1 MEGPRGPLRRP
12 ARIRSRGRACGKQ
25 NPRARQPEMARARE
39 RWRPRSGTI
48 FARAPLPRSRSRHP
62 RGARQS
68 RRQIRAVLR
77 RTQRAEGH
85 FQKSEESHR
94 RRPRARRRPARPDSG
109 RRRYFGPQRSPR
121 QHHTGENRKS
131 HDHRWRPFQRK
142 NKSKTRFRG
151 WPLVRDPRRS
161 SAGKIRRE
169 KIRGR
174 RRRRLQAIA
183 ASRRSGPMNRKILRG
198 AAILAAFAAVAPRT
212 PRAQNPGTIFI
223 QNATV
228 LTVSHGNIEHG
239 SILIRDG
246 KIAAVGADLKAPEG
260 AAIIDATGQYV
271 MPGIIDCHSHIAV
284 DGSVN
289 EAGPAVSS
297 MANIADVLN
306 PDDIDIYRDLAG
318 GVTTANI
325 LHGSA
330 NPIGGQTVVIKLRW
344 GKPASE
350 LPFQGALP
358 GIKFALGENP
368 KHSNFPTPPGVTP
381 RYPGTRLGVEEVIR
395 QAFIE
400 AREYKKQWDDY
411 NQRKAAG
418 EQNLI
423 PPRRNVQLDPLV
435 EVMEGKR
442 YVHAHCYRA
451 DEILMLIRVAN
462 EFGFKVRTFQ
472 HVLEGYKI
480 ADEIAASGAGGST
493 FSDWWAYKMEA
504 SDAIPYNA
512 ALMAERGVIVSVN
525 SDDAQ
530 EARQLN
536 QEAAK
541 TMKYGGLSA
550 NDALKL
556 ITLNPAIQLGID
568 ARAGSIDVGKD
579 ADLAIY
585 NHDPLSVYA
594 VVQKTL
600 IDGQVYFDRDRDL
613 AQRSKLAAEKQS
625 LLDKE
630 KKAAEEKKADD
641 KKSEENSE
649 KKPSQKKK
657 PSQDASGTAID
668 NDS

>member
-1 MEGPRGPLRRP
+1 MK
-12 ARIRSRGRACGKQ
+12 RAILC
-25 NPRARQPEMARARE
+25 AAVLL
-39 RWRPRSGTI
+39 
-48 FARAPLPRSRSRHP
+48 FAACAPL
-62 RGARQS
+62 A
-68 RRQIRAVLR
+68 
-77 RTQRAEGH
+77 T
-85 FQKSEESHR
+85 
-94 RRPRARRRPARPDSG
+94 
-109 RRRYFGPQRSPR
+109 
-121 QHHTGENRKS
+121 
-131 HDHRWRPFQRK
+131 
-142 NKSKTRFRG
+142 
-151 WPLVRDPRRS
+151 
-161 SAGKIRRE
+161 
-169 KIRGR
+169 
-174 RRRRLQAIA
+174 
-183 ASRRSGPMNRKILRG
+183 
-198 AAILAAFAAVAPRT
+198 
-212 PRAQNPGTIFI
+212 RAQNPGTIFI

-228 LTVSHGNIEHG
+228 LTVTHGNIEHG

-306 PDDIDIYRDLAG
+306 PDDINIYRDLAG

-330 NPIGGQTVVIKLRW
+330 NPIGGQTLVIKLRW

-368 KHSNFPTPPGVTP
+368 KHSNFPSPPGVQP
-381 RYPGTRLGVEEVIR
+381 RYPATRLGVEEVIR

-423 PPRRNVQLDPLV
+423 PPRRNVRLDPLV

-480 ADEIAASGAGGST
+480 ADEIAAAGAGGST

-504 SDAIPYNA
+504 FDAIPYNA
-512 ALMAERGVIVSVN
+512 ALMADRGVIVSVN

-541 TMKYGGLSA
+541 SMKNGGLSA

-585 NHDPLSVYA
+585 NRDPLSVYA

-600 IDGQVYFDRDRDL
+600 IDGQVYFDRQKDIAGR
-613 AQRSKLAAEKQS
+613 ATLAAEKQA

-630 KKAAEEKKADD
+630 KKAAEAKKA
-641 KKSEENSE
+641 EEKSE
-649 KKPSQKKK
+649 KKPETKPDKKKK
-657 PSQDASGTAID
+657 PPQDGSGAVE
-668 NDS
+668 SGVAGGSR

>member
-1 MEGPRGPLRRP
+1 
-12 ARIRSRGRACGKQ
+12 
-25 NPRARQPEMARARE
+25 
-39 RWRPRSGTI
+39 
-48 FARAPLPRSRSRHP
+48 
-62 RGARQS
+62 
-68 RRQIRAVLR
+68 
-77 RTQRAEGH
+77 
-85 FQKSEESHR
+85 
-94 RRPRARRRPARPDSG
+94 
-109 RRRYFGPQRSPR
+109 
-121 QHHTGENRKS
+121 
-131 HDHRWRPFQRK
+131 
-142 NKSKTRFRG
+142 
-151 WPLVRDPRRS
+151 
-161 SAGKIRRE
+161 
-169 KIRGR
+169 
-174 RRRRLQAIA
+174 
-183 ASRRSGPMNRKILRG
+183 MNRKILCIT
-198 AAILAAFAAVAPRT
+198 AVLAAFAAFTPRST
-212 PRAQNPGTIFI
+212 RAQNSGTIFI
-223 QNATV
+223 QNATI
-228 LTVSHGNIEHG
+228 LTVTHGNIEHG
-239 SILIRDG
+239 GILIRDG
-246 KIAAVGADLKAPEG
+246 KIAAVGADLKAP
-260 AAIIDATGQYV
+260 ADATVIDATGQFV

-297 MANIADVLN
+297 MANIGDVLN

-318 GVTTANI
+318 GVTAANI

-344 GKPASE
+344 GKPAAD

-368 KHSNFPTPPGVTP
+368 KHSNFPTPSGVTP

-400 AREYKKQWDDY
+400 AREYKKQWDDF
-411 NQRKAAG
+411 NQRKSAG

-423 PPRRNVQLDPLV
+423 PPRRDVRLEPLV

-451 DEILMLIRVAN
+451 DEIVMLIRVAN

-472 HVLEGYKI
+472 HVLEGYKV

-504 SDAIPYNA
+504 IDATPYNA
-512 ALMAERGVIVSVN
+512 ALMAERGVVVSIN

-541 TMKYGGLSA
+541 SMKYGGLSA

-568 ARAGSIDVGKD
+568 ARTGSIEVGKD

-600 IDGQVYFDRDRDL
+600 IDGQVYFDRQRDI
-613 AQRSKLAAEKQS
+613 AQRSTLAAEKQS
-625 LLDKE
+625 LLEKE
-630 KKAAEEKKADD
+630 KKAAEEKKAEAKKPDD
-641 KKSEENSE
+641 DSAKKPD
-649 KKPSQKKK
+649 KKPSPKKK
-657 PSQDASGTAID
+657 PPQDASAIAD
-668 NDS
+668 AKAGIKAATGVAGGAR

>member
-1 MEGPRGPLRRP
+1 M
-12 ARIRSRGRACGKQ
+12 K
-25 NPRARQPEMARARE
+25 
-39 RWRPRSGTI
+39 
-48 FARAPLPRSRSRHP
+48 
-62 RGARQS
+62 
-68 RRQIRAVLR
+68 RAVL
-77 RTQRAEGH
+77 
-85 FQKSEESHR
+85 
-94 RRPRARRRPARPDSG
+94 
-109 RRRYFGPQRSPR
+109 
-121 QHHTGENRKS
+121 
-131 HDHRWRPFQRK
+131 
-142 NKSKTRFRG
+142 
-151 WPLVRDPRRS
+151 
-161 SAGKIRRE
+161 
-169 KIRGR
+169 
-174 RRRRLQAIA
+174 
-183 ASRRSGPMNRKILRG
+183 
-198 AAILAAFAAVAPRT
+198 FAALIGTALT
-212 PRAQNPGTIFI
+212 PRATRAQSPSTIFI
-223 QNATV
+223 QNATI
-228 LTVSHGNIEHG
+228 LTVTHGNIEHG

-246 KIAAVGADLKAPEG
+246 KIAAVGADLKAPAG
-260 AAIIDATGQYV
+260 ATVIDATGQYV

-306 PDDIDIYRDLAG
+306 PDDINIYRDLAG

-344 GKPASE
+344 GKPAAD

-368 KHSNFPTPPGVTP
+368 KHSNFPTPPGITP

-400 AREYKKQWDDY
+400 AREYKKLWDDY
-411 NQRKAAG
+411 NQRKSAG

-423 PPRRNVQLDPLV
+423 PPRRDVRLDPLV
-435 EVMEGKR
+435 EVLEGKR

-480 ADEIAASGAGGST
+480 ADEIAASGASGST

-504 SDAIPYNA
+504 FDAIPYNA
-512 ALMAERGVIVSVN
+512 ALLTERGVITSVN

-541 TMKYGGLSA
+541 SMKYGGLSA

-568 ARAGSIDVGKD
+568 ARAGSIEVGKD

-594 VVQKTL
+594 VVEKTL
-600 IDGQVYFDRDRDL
+600 IDGQVYFDRQRDI
-613 AQRSKLAAEKQS
+613 AQRATLAAEKQS

-630 KKAAEEKKADD
+630 KKEAEAQKAD
-641 KKSEENSE
+641 E
-649 KKPSQKKK
+649 KKPDDNSDKKPDKKPGQKKK
-657 PSQDASGTAID
+657 PPQDGNSNLSANAAVATAATGGAR
-668 NDS
+668 

>member
-1 MEGPRGPLRRP
+1 MLRSG
-12 ARIRSRGRACGKQ
+12 RSWPMKRALPMVFVFAWMVAS
-25 NPRARQPEMARARE
+25 PRA
-39 RWRPRSGTI
+39 
-48 FARAPLPRSRSRHP
+48 
-62 RGARQS
+62 
-68 RRQIRAVLR
+68 
-77 RTQRAEGH
+77 
-85 FQKSEESHR
+85 
-94 RRPRARRRPARPDSG
+94 
-109 RRRYFGPQRSPR
+109 Y
-121 QHHTGENRKS
+121 
-131 HDHRWRPFQRK
+131 
-142 NKSKTRFRG
+142 
-151 WPLVRDPRRS
+151 
-161 SAGKIRRE
+161 
-169 KIRGR
+169 
-174 RRRRLQAIA
+174 
-183 ASRRSGPMNRKILRG
+183 
-198 AAILAAFAAVAPRT
+198 
-212 PRAQNPGTIFI
+212 AQNAPTIFI
-223 QNATV
+223 QNATIF
-228 LTVSHGNIEHG
+228 TVTQGNIEHG
-239 SILIRDG
+239 GILIKDG
-246 KIAAVGADLKAPEG
+246 KIAAVGTDLKAPEG
-260 AAIIDATGQYV
+260 AMIIDGTGQFV
-271 MPGIIDCHSHIAV
+271 IPGIIDCHSHIAV

-289 EAGPAVSS
+289 EGGPAVSS

-306 PDDIDIYRDLAG
+306 PDDISIYDDLAG
-318 GVTTANI
+318 GVTSANI

-330 NPIGGQTVVIKLRW
+330 NPIGGQTIVIKLRW

-350 LPFQGALP
+350 RPFQGAVP

-368 KHSNFPTPPGVTP
+368 KRSGFTPPPGIP
-381 RYPGTRLGVEEVIR
+381 DRYPATRLGVEEVIR

-400 AREYKKQWDDY
+400 ATEYKKQWDDY
-411 NQRKAAG
+411 NTRKTAG

-504 SDAIPYNA
+504 FDAIPYNA
-512 ALMAERGVIVSVN
+512 ALMADRGVIVSVN

-541 TMKYGGLSA
+541 SMKNGGLSA

-585 NHDPLSVYA
+585 NRDPLSVYA

-600 IDGQVYFDRDRDL
+600 IDGQVYFDRQRDI
-613 AQRSKLAAEKQS
+613 AERATLAAEKQT

-630 KKAAEEKKADD
+630 KKAAEAKKDEEK
-641 KKSEENSE
+641 SE
-649 KKPSQKKK
+649 KKPETKPDKKKK
-657 PSQDASGTAID
+657 PSQDGGGAFESGVAGG
-668 NDS
+668 SR

>member
-1 MEGPRGPLRRP
+1 
-12 ARIRSRGRACGKQ
+12 
-25 NPRARQPEMARARE
+25 
-39 RWRPRSGTI
+39 
-48 FARAPLPRSRSRHP
+48 
-62 RGARQS
+62 
-68 RRQIRAVLR
+68 
-77 RTQRAEGH
+77 
-85 FQKSEESHR
+85 
-94 RRPRARRRPARPDSG
+94 
-109 RRRYFGPQRSPR
+109 
-121 QHHTGENRKS
+121 
-131 HDHRWRPFQRK
+131 
-142 NKSKTRFRG
+142 
-151 WPLVRDPRRS
+151 
-161 SAGKIRRE
+161 
-169 KIRGR
+169 
-174 RRRRLQAIA
+174 
-183 ASRRSGPMNRKILRG
+183 MNRKIVHS
-198 AAILAAFAAVAPRT
+198 AALLAAFAAFTPRNT
-212 PRAQNPGTIFI
+212 RAQNPGAIFI

-228 LTVSHGNIEHG
+228 LTVTHGNIEHG
-239 SILIRDG
+239 SILIRGG
-246 KIAAVGADLKAPEG
+246 KIAAVGADLSAPEG
-260 AAIIDATGQYV
+260 AAIIDATGQFV

-318 GVTTANI
+318 GVTVANV

-344 GKPASE
+344 GKPAAD
-350 LPFQGALP
+350 LPLQGALP

-368 KHSNFPTPPGVTP
+368 KHSNFPSLPGVTP

-411 NQRKAAG
+411 DQRKSAG

-423 PPRRNVQLDPLV
+423 PPRRDVRLDPLV

-613 AQRSKLAAEKQS
+613 AQRPKLAAEKQS

-630 KKAAEEKKADD
+630 KKAAEEKKAED
-641 KKSEENSE
+641 KKSEENSEKKPE

-657 PSQDASGTAID
+657 PSQDRSGAAID
-668 NDS
+668 NASATVTTTTTGGAR